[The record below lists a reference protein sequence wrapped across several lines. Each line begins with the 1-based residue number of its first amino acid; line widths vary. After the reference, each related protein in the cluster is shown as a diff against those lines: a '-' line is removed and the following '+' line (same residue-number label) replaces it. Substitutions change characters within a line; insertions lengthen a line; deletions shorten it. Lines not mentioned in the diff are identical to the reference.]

1 MSPLVEQFLAD
12 FHDRAPGGSSRAFG
26 GLPVHDDAGQRFDD
40 SYQAL
45 VAALQ
50 AAPLPPG
57 PVLDLACGDGLLLQR
72 LAAATGCT
80 LLGADLSAG
89 ELAAARARLGPAV
102 PLHRARAQALPLASA
117 SLAAVTCHMA
127 LMLMAEP
134 EAVVAE
140 LARVLQPGGRL
151 LALVPAAP
159 PPGAALDP
167 LVAAYVDAL
176 AGHARQPAWQALRF
190 EGRRW
195 REPAALTALLG
206 PAFEP
211 ARITPLH
218 ARQTFRPDQA
228 WAWFTDL
235 YDLHLL
241 PPAAWPAVEAG
252 FHDRLAPLRDG
263 AGQVSLTHAY
273 LLIDAT
279 RAS

>member
-1 MSPLVEQFLAD
+1 MTPLVERFLAD

-26 GLPVHDDAGQRFDD
+26 GLPVHDTQGRRFDD

-45 VAALQ
+45 VATLV
-50 AAPLPPG
+50 AAALPPG

-72 LAAATGCT
+72 LGAATT
-80 LLGADLSAG
+80 RALLGVDLSVG
-89 ELAAARARLGPAV
+89 ELAVARSRLGPAV
-102 PLHRARAQALPLASA
+102 PLHRARAQALPLASGT
-117 SLAAVTCHMA
+117 LAAVTCHMA

-134 EAVVAE
+134 ETVVAE

-159 PPGAALDP
+159 APDAP
-167 LVAAYVDAL
+167 LAPLTAAYVDAL
-176 AGHARQPAWQALRF
+176 AGHGRRPEWQALRF

-195 REPAALTALLG
+195 CAPAALSPLLG
-206 PAFEP
+206 QAFEP
-211 ARITPLH
+211 PRITPLC
-218 ARQTFRPDQA
+218 ARQRFSPDQA

-241 PPAAWPAVEAG
+241 PPAAWPAVQAG
-252 FHDRLAPLRDG
+252 FHARLAPLRDA
-263 AGQVSLTHAY
+263 AGQVSLPHAY